1 MKRVATIWVVAI
13 GVCTGLLPFAGDA
26 TAQSG
31 VSSGAP
37 VSPKEATAGAAAGGT
52 AAPAQA
58 ETEQGV
64 SMFPI
69 KGDKP
74 LSIRSDELEALE
86 EGGSRRLVFTRNVNV
101 EQGDLRVNANRLEAL
116 YPPGGSQPDRL
127 VANGKVRV
135 SQRDKTM
142 LCDVATFYQSED
154 RLVCTGNAE
163 LLQGKDRVQG
173 REIEIFVRQN
183 RVKVRGGAIVN
194 VAPSSSSA
202 PTGTRAASAPARQA
216 QP

>member
-1 MKRVATIWVVAI
+1 MKRMATIWIVTV
-13 GVCTGLLPFAGDA
+13 GVCTGYLPLAGA
-26 TAQSG
+26 AIAQSDA
-31 VSSGAP
+31 SSAAA
-37 VSPKEATAGAAAGGT
+37 VSPKEATAGTAAEA
-52 AAPAQA
+52 AAPAAAA
-58 ETEQGV
+58 EPEQGV

-74 LSIRSDELEALE
+74 LSIRSDELEAIE
-86 EGGSRRLVFTRNVNV
+86 VDGSRRLVFTRNVNV
-101 EQGDLRVNANRLEAL
+101 EQGDLRVHSDRLEAL

-142 LCDVATFYQSED
+142 LCDTATFYQSED
-154 RLVCTGNAE
+154 RLVCIGNAE

-183 RVKVRGGAIVN
+183 RVKVKGGAIVN
-194 VAPSSSSA
+194 VVPASGEAGARPAP
-202 PTGTRAASAPARQA
+202 APARQA
-216 QP
+216 TP

>member
-1 MKRVATIWVVAI
+1 MKRVAAIWVVAV
-13 GVCTGLLPFAGDA
+13 GVCAGLLPLAGDA

-31 VSSGAP
+31 VSSDAP
-37 VSPKEATAGAAAGGT
+37 VSPKEATAGAAAEP
-52 AAPAQA
+52 AASAPA
-58 ETEQGV
+58 ETEQSV

-127 VANGKVRV
+127 VANGNVRV

-194 VAPSSSSA
+194 VAPSGSNPPA
-202 PTGTRAASAPARQA
+202 GARAASAPARQA
-216 QP
+216 KP

>member
-1 MKRVATIWVVAI
+1 MKPVAAVWIVGI
-13 GVCTGLLPFAGDA
+13 GVCAGLLPLAGKA
-26 TAQSG
+26 AAQSG
-31 VSSGAP
+31 VSSAAP
-37 VSPKEATAGAAAGGT
+37 VSPKEASSGGPS
-52 AAPAQA
+52 APAQA
-58 ETEQGV
+58 ETEQSV

-101 EQGDLRVNANRLEAL
+101 EQGDLRVHSDRLEAL

-127 VANGKVRV
+127 VANGHVRV

-142 LCDVATFYQSED
+142 LCDAATFYQSED

-163 LLQGKDRVQG
+163 LQQGKDRVQG

-194 VAPSSSSA
+194 VAPSSSAS
-202 PTGTRAASAPARQA
+202 GKQAASTPVGQA
-216 QP
+216 KP

>member
-1 MKRVATIWVVAI
+1 VKRVAGIWIVAI
-13 GVCTGLLPFAGDA
+13 GLCAGLLPLAEEA
-26 TAQSG
+26 TAQSD
-31 VSSGAP
+31 SSSAAA
-37 VSPKEATAGAAAGGT
+37 VSPKEALAAVPAGEPAGS
-52 AAPAQA
+52 AQA
-58 ETEQGV
+58 ETEQSV

-86 EGGSRRLVFTRNVNV
+86 EEGRRRLIFTRNVNV
-101 EQGDLRVNANRLEAL
+101 EQGDLQVHSDRLEAL

-127 VANGKVRV
+127 VANGHVRV

-142 LCDVATFYQSED
+142 LCDKATFYQSED

-183 RVKVRGGAIVN
+183 RVKVKGGAIVN
-194 VAPSSSSA
+194 VVPASSGPSS
-202 PTGTRAASAPARQA
+202 TRAVSSPAPKAT
-216 QP
+216 P